1 MSLYFPCL
9 TFLQGN
15 LSHYLDSLECNLM
28 YSYKIFRN
36 IQLYWVNSQDGKKK
50 FLLHTNC
57 LFFFN
62 LFGSHQTL
70 SQVALRFKIGLGSL
84 VNYVN
89 NITLA
94 LRALAPGLIAWP
106 DKQERE
112 ILKDYY
118 KRHYFWDNAVG
129 AVDGSC
135 IPLSY
140 CPSECGGDYF
150 DRSCNSKPLLIST
163 INFFFPTHICR
174 KSNYSINVQFVLDPD
189 ARVRYWFGGVPG
201 STHDSR

>member
-1 MSLYFPCL
+1 MFRL
-9 TFLQGN
+9 TRVQFDVLLQN
-15 LSHYLDSLECNLM
+15 LSQHPALLRL
-28 YSYKIFRN
+28 
-36 IQLYWVNSQDGKKK
+36 SQQSRRKKK
-50 FLLHTNC
+50 VPAAHQLLV
-57 LFFFN
+57 FEF
-62 LFGSHQTL
+62 FGSHQTL
-70 SQVALRFKIGLGSL
+70 SQVTLRFKIGLGSV

-94 LRALAPGLIAWP
+94 LRALAPGFIAWP
-106 DKQERE
+106 DKQEQK

-118 KRHYFWDNAVG
+118 KRHYFWDNIAG

-163 INFFFPTHICR
+163 TNVFFFLHTFVENQITAST
-174 KSNYSINVQFVLDPD
+174 SNLLCIYH
-189 ARVRYWFGGVPG
+189 A
-201 STHDSR
+201 